1 MLHLPHVLPR
11 VWADTYRQGL
21 VTLRKHTIVPDR
33 LSSRELWLP
42 RCLCQC
48 GKTPRMP
55 RLQKAGRKPRK
66 SSNFVNLARCIV
78 RSNGNSWRTNM
89 KAKSTENTKIRM
101 LHVQIEVRQK
111 LFNHRSET
119 TSCTRIFRLVT
130 TWKHRQPLQEMQ
142 WNGTISSSLGRGF
155 LNDEFAQRWQQ
166 KCRKISGVNI

>member
-55 RLQKAGRKPRK
+55 RVQKAGRKPRK
-66 SSNFVNLARCIV
+66 SSNFVNLARCVV
-78 RSNGNSWRTNM
+78 RSDGNSWRTNM
-89 KAKSTENTKIRM
+89 KAKSTEKK
-101 LHVQIEVRQK
+101 QK
-111 LFNHRSET
+111 YACYMYKLKEDKNYLT
-119 TSCTRIFRLVT
+119 TGQSIL
-130 TWKHRQPLQEMQ
+130 
-142 WNGTISSSLGRGF
+142 
-155 LNDEFAQRWQQ
+155 EFSDW
-166 KCRKISGVNI
+166 

>member
-33 LSSRELWLP
+33 LSSRDLWWP

-66 SSNFVNLARCIV
+66 SSNFVNLARCVV
-78 RSNGNSWRTNM
+78 RSDGNSWRTNM
-89 KAKSTENTKIRM
+89 KAKSTEKTKIRM
-101 LHVQIEVRQK
+101 LHVQIELKEDKSYLTTGQRQHHVLEFFDWWPPENIDHLSRK
-111 LFNHRSET
+111 CN
-119 TSCTRIFRLVT
+119 
-130 TWKHRQPLQEMQ
+130 EMV
-142 WNGTISSSLGRGF
+142 L
-155 LNDEFAQRWQQ
+155 
-166 KCRKISGVNI
+166 